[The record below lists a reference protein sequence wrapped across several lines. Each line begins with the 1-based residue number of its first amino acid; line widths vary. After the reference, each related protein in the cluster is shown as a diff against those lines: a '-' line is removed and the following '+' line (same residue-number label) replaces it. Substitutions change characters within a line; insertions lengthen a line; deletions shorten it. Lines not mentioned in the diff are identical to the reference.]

1 MIRIKRSPVPLL
13 FLTEK
18 IKSAKQSLV
27 TQFENKNTQEK
38 MTFSL
43 NLYDKQSIYDR
54 LSREFNH
61 KCVYCENTLSRGQDS
76 LEHFR
81 PKGGAIDFDNR
92 FYPNHYFWLAY
103 EWSNIYLSCRECNTS
118 KSNWFPIEG
127 SRSEFNANP
136 DEVEKS
142 IKAEI
147 NLIVDPC
154 YDEPEKEF
162 SYLESGEIFSESRK
176 GKVTIELLKLNRPAL
191 IEERKNALHDFKQIL
206 ALLKT
211 SKKNNKQFLI
221 PATTNIE
228 NLLSE
233 RPAESFVGMKRY
245 FFREWLKENTQ
256 LWTKIK
262 DIKTPNI
269 DKLEGINLNVQTKS
283 SQKEIL
289 KTTKQLERLKRI
301 DIEKI
306 KIENFKCIENLTLEL
321 STIQPEDTQ
330 PWLLILGDN
339 GVGKSTI
346 LQAIALSMIGQ
357 KQIEKLGI
365 KGKELLRH
373 GTSKGYIE
381 IFQKGVSNTIRL
393 DFTRKGIT
401 SSSIQPVTYVMGF
414 GSTRLLPKGR
424 YFRPEKL
431 PSPYVRIKNL
441 FDYTTSL
448 IDANKW
454 LIELSALDFD
464 RVSTSLKDILLLGN
478 KDMLIRKMG
487 KILIDKNGSL
497 CTLEEMSDGYK
508 SVVALTVDIMS
519 TLSKNQAH
527 FDIIEGVVLIDEIG
541 NHLHPRWK
549 MKIVNCLKTAFKSM
563 QFIVTT
569 HEPLCLQGMKFGE
582 VVVLHRNAEHKLFV
596 LDSKVLPDHTFLHVD
611 QLLTSD
617 FFGLLNTLDVT
628 AENDFQKYYSLL
640 SKKERT
646 AEEENEKETLRLKIN
661 KKEQIGKT
669 EREDALLKVYD
680 EVLANNLASN
690 SFLPKEIIKKEAI
703 EEMKIEIKKTFDWL

>member
-1 MIRIKRSPVPLL
+1 MIRIKRSPIPLL

-18 IKSAKQSLV
+18 IKSAKQNLIN
-27 TQFENKNTQEK
+27 QFENKNSQEK

-43 NLYDKQSIYDR
+43 NLYDKQSIYNA
-54 LSREFNH
+54 LSREFSH
-61 KCVYCENTLSRGQDS
+61 KCVYCENTITKGQDS
-76 LEHFR
+76 FEHFR
-81 PKGGAIDFDNR
+81 PKGGAIDFDNK
-92 FYPNHYFWLAY
+92 FFPNHYFWLAY
-103 EWSNIYLSCRECNTS
+103 EWSNIYLSCRECNAS
-118 KSNWFPIEG
+118 KANWFPIEG
-127 SRSEFNANP
+127 NRAEFMINP

-142 IKAEI
+142 IRAEI
-147 NLIVDPC
+147 NLIIDPC

-162 SYLESGEIFSESRK
+162 SYLENGEIFSDSRK

-191 IEERKNALHDFKQIL
+191 VEERKNAFLDFKQIL

-221 PATTNIE
+221 TATTNIE
-228 NLLSE
+228 KLLSDK
-233 RPAESFVGMKRY
+233 PSESFVGMKRY
-245 FFREWLKENTQ
+245 FFKEWLKENTQ

-269 DKLEGINLNVQTKS
+269 DKLEGLNLNVQTKS

-306 KIENFKCIENLTLEL
+306 IIENFKCIENLTLEL
-321 STIQPEDTQ
+321 STIQPENTQ

-346 LQAIALSMIGQ
+346 LQAIALATIGQ

-365 KGKELLRH
+365 NGRELLRH
-373 GTSKGYIE
+373 GTKKGYIE
-381 IFQKGVSNTIRL
+381 IFQKGVSNPIRL
-393 DFTRKGIT
+393 DFSKRDIT
-401 SSSIQPVTYVMGF
+401 SNSVEPVTYVTGF

-424 YFRPEKL
+424 YFRPERFT
-431 PSPYVRIKNL
+431 SPYVRIKNL

-454 LIELSALDFD
+454 LIELSDSDFD
-464 RVSTSLKDILLLGN
+464 RVSTSLKEILMLGN
-478 KDMLIRKMG
+478 QDMLIRKLG
-487 KILIDKNGSL
+487 KILINKNGSL
-497 CTLEEMSDGYK
+497 CTLDEMSDGYK
-508 SVVALTVDIMS
+508 SVIALTVDIMS

-527 FDIIEGVVLIDEIG
+527 FDIIEGIVLIDEIG

-549 MKIVNCLKTAFKSM
+549 MKIVTCLKTAFKSM

-617 FFGLLNTLDVT
+617 FFGLLNTLDIA
-628 AENDFQKYYSLL
+628 AEDDFQRYYYLL

-646 AEEENEKETLRLKIN
+646 SKEEEEKESLRVKIN
-661 KKEQIGKT
+661 AKEQIGKT
-669 EREDALLKVYD
+669 EREDALLKAYD
-680 EVLANNLASN
+680 EVLANKLVDNN
-690 SFLPKEIIKKEAI
+690 IVPKEIIKKEAI
-703 EEMKIEIKKTFDWL
+703 EVMKKTIKKTFDWL